1 MQDFHEG
8 AFNHANNR
16 RGGEFPYIGK
26 ATNTQWDGV
35 PDLAFH
41 PASGNIAHMYW
52 AAPVKCTEL
61 KLKNL
66 QGYRVPECGSWV
78 KVKVKNMASNKDVAE
93 LQFNGGQWSGKAD
106 TVYDV
111 GAMDVGDK
119 VDFGFDNVN
128 DYACDNARLRFVLEC
143 NPLPLTA
150 APTVPPT
157 SAPTTLAPTNP
168 NGWIAG
174 ECNPEDIEITGI
186 ETLLYSD
193 SLSTSDETM
202 GSRMLNESTWQVLSM
217 NGCETSLICFAF
229 ADTSAGASH
238 QCHCRG
244 LVI

>member
-1 MQDFHEG
+1 MTLASTVQNTSWVATLTTSSDMQDFHEG
-8 AFNHANNR
+8 AFHHANNR
-16 RGGEFPYIGK
+16 RGGEYPYIGK

-52 AAPVKCTEL
+52 TAPVKCTEL

-128 DYACDNARLRFVLEC
+128 DYTCDNARLRFVLEC
-143 NPLPLTA
+143 TPLPSIPSPPPLISAYAAQFLTTPYA
-150 APTVPPT
+150 FLFPLCVVDYNTPTQLCPVRGPLSLPCPPLFAPPPK
-157 SAPTTLAPTNP
+157 
-168 NGWIAG
+168 
-174 ECNPEDIEITGI
+174 C
-186 ETLLYSD
+186 
-193 SLSTSDETM
+193 
-202 GSRMLNESTWQVLSM
+202 
-217 NGCETSLICFAF
+217 
-229 ADTSAGASH
+229 
-238 QCHCRG
+238 
-244 LVI
+244 VIS